1 MIARPPAIPTVV
13 PSAVHAVLPVLP
25 HAQRGADW
33 FGPRMRADL
42 HGPLRRVPP
51 PEHLLPVVQQLLT
64 GATDLTAS
72 RQLGL
77 SPRTYSRRVSEL
89 LEYLGVESRFQAG
102 VEAARRG
109 WLPHPDSGSASA
121 LASALASAHGNRP
134 MPVPRL
140 HHEAMATEHETD
152 SRTFL
157 QR

>member
-1 MIARPPAIPTVV
+1 MIARPSAIPTAV
-13 PSAVHAVLPVLP
+13 PSVPSVMTQP
-25 HAQRGADW
+25 QRGNDW

-109 WLPHPDSGSASA
+109 WLPHLSGPDSGPGSTPGSVPG
-121 LASALASAHGNRP
+121 SVSGNRS
-134 MPVPRL
+134 MPLPRL
-140 HHEAMATEHETD
+140 HHEVMAAEREND
-152 SRTFL
+152 SRPFI